1 MPSQDTHPP
10 PPRLRGPP
18 PPPPPLPPSLPPP
31 AAIALSQVVRLSWL
45 TRQMPEPPKEARA
58 HAAESKATRM
68 PVLMAAMEHH
78 RKMGLCAVGGKTLE
92 HSTNYARNLNGNLT
106 LVSGNEW
113 LLP

>member
-1 MPSQDTHPP
+1 MGSEMCIRD
-10 PPRLRGPP
+10 R
-18 PPPPPLPPSLPPP
+18 
-31 AAIALSQVVRLSWL
+31 SQVVRLSWL